1 MNKPL
6 NAGKYRHRITL
17 MRPATDEQRSDY
29 GNRVGEGT
37 PIATVWAAK
46 EDWAAREGEE
56 YGQEYGETTTRFRIR
71 YRTDVDNT
79 AQVVH
84 GSHTYEI
91 LGVLDLD
98 GRQRE
103 LVLICKRV

>member
-17 MRPATDEQRSDY
+17 TRPATDEQRSDY
-29 GNRVGEGT
+29 GDRVGGGT
-37 PIATVWAAK
+37 LIATVWAAK

-56 YGQEYGETTTRFRIR
+56 FGRDYGETTTRFRIR
-71 YRTDVDNT
+71 YRSDVDNT
-79 AQVVH
+79 AQVTH
-84 GSHTYEI
+84 GAHLHEI

-103 LVLICKRV
+103 LVLICKRL